1 MSPLVMKFFFSPK
14 LVSKSVF
21 LEVLSFQ
28 DTKVPEFCNHTVNGT
43 CLSMNLNFSVEVG
56 EQKGL
61 REFMYIPKAFCS
73 PRNKFLDPPLAIE
86 RSSQA

>member
-1 MSPLVMKFFFSPK
+1 MSPLLRMNFFLPK
-14 LVSKSVF
+14 LVSKSAF
-21 LEVLSFQ
+21 LEVPSFQ

-43 CLSMNLNFSVEVG
+43 CPSMNLNFSVEVG

-73 PRNKFLDPPLAIE
+73 PLTKFLDPPLEIE
-86 RSSQA
+86 RSSRA